1 MVSSITGP
9 QSIESI
15 WGQSGLVGAAK
26 NAAASVAKPGASVSS
41 ALSTA
46 SNSVQGGGSV
56 FQSFSADLQ
65 ALLVQQQNVGNS
77 GNSAKPAPT
86 GNDPS
91 APSAMS
97 QISQE
102 LGQSMQLFGGSAASA
117 STMTNQVTQSALQ
130 SLQTLG

>member
-26 NAAASVAKPGASVSS
+26 NAAASVAKAGASVNS
-41 ALSTA
+41 ALTA
-46 SNSVQGGGSV
+46 SSNATQGGGTV

-65 ALLVQQQNVGNS
+65 ALLVQQQNVA
-77 GNSAKPAPT
+77 NSAKPATT
-86 GNDPS
+86 GNDPAS
-91 APSAMS
+91 APALS
-97 QISQE
+97 QISKE

-117 STMTNQVTQSALQ
+117 ATMTTQVTQSALQ
-130 SLQTLG
+130 SLQALG